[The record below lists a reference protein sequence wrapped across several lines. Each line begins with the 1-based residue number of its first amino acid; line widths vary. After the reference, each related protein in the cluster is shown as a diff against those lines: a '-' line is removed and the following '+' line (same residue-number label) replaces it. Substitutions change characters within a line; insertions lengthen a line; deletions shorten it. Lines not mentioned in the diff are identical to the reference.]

1 MYKKFIVSILISG
14 VLINLCSCYSMSK
27 ITKEELKERI
37 GEGDLIVH
45 KKDST
50 SYLFKENNYKI
61 SGDTLYGK
69 GHKKYFEYYTFTEP
83 FEGIIVL
90 PDIETIEQDELNA
103 VTTTFLII
111 IIVAP
116 LVLLAIILNALNELS
131 K

>member
-1 MYKKFIVSILISG
+1 
-14 VLINLCSCYSMSK
+14 MSK
-27 ITKEELKERI
+27 ITKKELKERI

-50 SYLFKENNYKI
+50 SYLFEENNYRI

-69 GHKKYFEYYTFTEP
+69 GHKKYLEYFTFSEP

-90 PDIETIEQDELNA
+90 PDIETIEHDEFNP
-103 VTTTFLII
+103 VTTTLLII
-111 IIVAP
+111 VIVAP
-116 LVLLAIILNALNELS
+116 LVLLGLLINAFNELS